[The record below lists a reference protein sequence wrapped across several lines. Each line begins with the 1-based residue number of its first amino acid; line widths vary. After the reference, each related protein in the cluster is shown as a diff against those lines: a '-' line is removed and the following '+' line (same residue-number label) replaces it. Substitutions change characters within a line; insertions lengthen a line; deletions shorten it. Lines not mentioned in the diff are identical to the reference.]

1 MDDDNLDPDVPIPQP
16 IFVGDY
22 QHAHLH
28 THAPI
33 GHLVYHLGP
42 TAMTPMTL
50 GHFTLTEAATK
61 SWHTFTHAGQ
71 VQQEVAKLPKLK
83 IPGGKMVRR

>member
-1 MDDDNLDPDVPIPQP
+1 MDNDDLDPDVPIPRP

-33 GHLVYHLGP
+33 VHLVYHLGP

-50 GHFTLTEAATK
+50 GHFTLTEVATK
-61 SWHTFTHAGQ
+61 SWHSFTHAGR
-71 VQQEVAKLPKLK
+71 VWQEVGKLPKLK
-83 IPGGKMVRR
+83 IPGGKMGSR